1 MTATPQYWLA
11 EGSGFRADR
20 YHRHDDLTAMLK
32 VLDERA
38 EGHGFQDWRPFRHPQ
53 LGDVELGGFE
63 FKFSLQNPP
72 GPMLEQVASQNGRS
86 VLRLLGTGPRLELND
101 CVAEEVSDGV
111 YRVSALVQ
119 NAGFLPTWISEA
131 GKKARQIKPMR
142 ARITV
147 GEGVELLSDRSE
159 LEIGQLDGR
168 ASQYESFSFFA
179 RYGNTTRQRVSW
191 IVKGTTGAVVSLE
204 VEATKAGT
212 ARADVVLG

>member
-1 MTATPQYWLA
+1 MGRQQGMTATPQYWLA

-72 GPMLEQVASQNGRS
+72 GPMLEQVASRNGRSVLRLLGTGPRLELNDCVAELGGFEFKFSLQNPPGPMLEQVASRNGRS

-111 YRVSALVQ
+111 Y
-119 NAGFLPTWISEA
+119 
-131 GKKARQIKPMR
+131 
-142 ARITV
+142 
-147 GEGVELLSDRSE
+147 
-159 LEIGQLDGR
+159 
-168 ASQYESFSFFA
+168 
-179 RYGNTTRQRVSW
+179 
-191 IVKGTTGAVVSLE
+191 
-204 VEATKAGT
+204 
-212 ARADVVLG
+212 